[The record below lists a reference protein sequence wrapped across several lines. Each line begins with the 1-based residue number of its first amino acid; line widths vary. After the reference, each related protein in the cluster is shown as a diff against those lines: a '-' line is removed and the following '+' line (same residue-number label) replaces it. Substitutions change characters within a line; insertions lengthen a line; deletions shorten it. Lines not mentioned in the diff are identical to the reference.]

1 MHHPVPLS
9 VYPSLSA
16 ASAHITEKVK
26 GNTSTRTIKQ
36 IASRSGGRERESERQ
51 RGGTE
56 CNIKQKARQRNIN
69 VNKVKMLGPL
79 VYTIQETS
87 RKEGMQKKKEKEK
100 KQNPKRKQ
108 QKFCAAPETGS
119 SSHVG
124 SARARLSVCL
134 SRICLP
140 G

>member
-1 MHHPVPLS
+1 MHHPVPLT
-9 VYPSLSA
+9 VCPSLSA

-36 IASRSGGRERESERQ
+36 IASRNGGSRLRKRERE
-51 RGGTE
+51 GGTE

-87 RKEGMQKKKEKEK
+87 RKEGMQKKRKRKETKPEK
-100 KQNPKRKQ
+100 KTTKI
-108 QKFCAAPETGS
+108 FCCA
-119 SSHVG
+119 
-124 SARARLSVCL
+124 
-134 SRICLP
+134 
-140 G
+140 